1 MTVPPTYHLHELG
14 AQAQSMSKNC
24 NNDRLAMTL
33 QYVALGCMIVMA
45 TAAARQVLRE
55 SFGPT
60 NDERG
65 RSR

>member
-24 NNDRLAMTL
+24 NSDRLAMTL
-33 QYVALGCMIVMA
+33 QYVALGCMIIMA
-45 TAAARQVLRE
+45 TASARQVLRDA
-55 SFGPT
+55 FGSS
-60 NDERG
+60 DHERG

>member
-24 NNDRLAMTL
+24 GNDRLAMTL
-33 QYVALGCMIVMA
+33 QYVALGCMIVM
-45 TAAARQVLRE
+45 TTVTARQVLRE
-55 SFGPT
+55 AFGPT